1 MKKFFLL
8 SLVLIS
14 QTYSME
20 LRKRR
25 HQTPT
30 PVTMDQQTQTPVSEV
45 NAWDDCKKDLLFG
58 AATCLGGSAAC
69 HLCVNAIA
77 PVIDMGGVDLSMM
90 SDLTCVGRT
99 FVPPLCCCALSL
111 CLYKKALK
119 GWYYDRSTPRIYIEN
134 EDARNPVLDAMLTAA
149 FVKNMSN

>member
-20 LRKRR
+20 LTRR

-30 PVTMDQQTQTPVSEV
+30 PVTMDQQTQTSIDE
-45 NAWDDCKKDLLFG
+45 KKDAWNKRNSDMLSGL
-58 AATCLGGSAAC
+58 AGGSCAF
-69 HLCVNAIA
+69 AITYLTVCI
-77 PVIDMGGVDLSMM
+77 PVAMGLSGTLSTGDLVYAS
-90 SDLTCVGRT
+90 GIY
-99 FVPPLCCCALSL
+99 FGPPICCCALSA

-119 GWYYDRSTPRIYIEN
+119 GMDKKK
-134 EDARNPVLDAMLTAA
+134 ALLTLIPIG
-149 FVKNMSN
+149 

>member
-45 NAWDDCKKDLLFG
+45 NAWDKCKKDLLCG

-69 HLCVNAIA
+69 HLCVHAIA

-134 EDARNPVLDAMLTAA
+134 EDARNPVLDAMLTASLI
-149 FVKNMSN
+149 NHMSK